1 MNRGGMTL
9 NKRYLAAL
17 LAAAMIFSMAP
28 TSAYAASLRLG
39 GTKTETTQEA
49 AQEKKSTTKKASST
63 QKESEWQQ
71 EMLDSINAA
80 RKKAGLQPLKLNE
93 DACKAAQVRAKECL
107 KKYDHTRPN
116 GKSLTTALDEAG
128 VKYSYWGENINEK
141 QATVSSTMK
150 SWMASKGHKANIL
163 GENFDSVGF
172 GRAKDKNG
180 SYTWVQMFYKA
191 K

>member
-1 MNRGGMTL
+1 MDRVEELLQHICSALDTL
-9 NKRYLAAL
+9 NENIEGMKR
-17 LAAAMIFSMAP
+17 M
-28 TSAYAASLRLG
+28 
-39 GTKTETTQEA
+39 
-49 AQEKKSTTKKASST
+49 
-63 QKESEWQQ
+63 SEEDR

-141 QATVSSTMK
+141 QETVSSTMK

>member
-1 MNRGGMTL
+1 MNRGGITL
-9 NKRYLAAL
+9 NRKYLAAL

-49 AQEKKSTTKKASST
+49 AQEKKSTT
-63 QKESEWQQ
+63 
-71 EMLDSINAA
+71 
-80 RKKAGLQPLKLNE
+80 KKAGLQPLKLNE

-172 GRAKDKNG
+172 GRAKDKSG